1 MDISNI
7 SVLVFIFLFTFM
19 LLGLEVYAYRV
30 KFNTDHK
37 LDLSDEGI
45 YPRSNFNTPINAL
58 LSVFIV
64 LANDGWS
71 EIYSNHARATDF
83 ISSTV
88 FFIVILILGQFIL
101 LNLLIAIMIENFEQL
116 SVRNDLTNKLN
127 QIKQTVPFKQKLK
140 KFFCE
145 FKKQKVKPMAKSV
158 TIMSEEEIEEEI
170 EMKDMLLR

>member
-1 MDISNI
+1 MRILRLARVFEVGKIWREFQDLMLAIKKTLLDVSNI

-30 KFNTDHK
+30 KFNLDNK

-71 EIYSNHARATDF
+71 EIYSTHARATDF
-83 ISSTV
+83 ISSTF
-88 FFIVILILGQFIL
+88 FFIVILILG
-101 LNLLIAIMIENFEQL
+101 
-116 SVRNDLTNKLN
+116 
-127 QIKQTVPFKQKLK
+127 
-140 KFFCE
+140 
-145 FKKQKVKPMAKSV
+145 
-158 TIMSEEEIEEEI
+158 
-170 EMKDMLLR
+170 